1 MQDLFNQE
9 REWLTHVYEDLGA
22 AGYISDNLVDST
34 YWTYNQLCSY
44 MDLIEQAYKD
54 IEPLRDSNPDRYAM
68 LYDRILLESMQLRYL
83 TLSIYYTEYS
93 EAELMEARR
102 EFRYDFERLG
112 LVTYREN
119 GNINEL
125 WSDWGIQ

>member
-1 MQDLFNQE
+1 M
-9 REWLTHVYEDLGA
+9 
-22 AGYISDNLVDST
+22 
-34 YWTYNQLCSY
+34 
-44 MDLIEQAYKD
+44 IEQAYKD

>member
-1 MQDLFNQE
+1 MIPILE
-9 REWLTHVYEDLGA
+9 
-22 AGYISDNLVDST
+22 YITQVHHRSQKIDYVKRT
-34 YWTYNQLCSY
+34 PY
-44 MDLIEQAYKD
+44 MDLIEEAYED
-54 IEPLRDSNPDRYAM
+54 IEPLRETNPERYTV
-68 LYDRILLESMQLRYL
+68 LYNRILLESMQFRYL
-83 TLSIYYTEYS
+83 MLSIYYTEYT
-93 EAELMEARR
+93 EAALMEARR